1 MQKLPVGWGGVGVIS
16 LSPEGLEEGVITD
29 SLGGGGGLGEVGRQR
44 QRDREVCGQGRLI
57 GVVSLIEGHSQSVV
71 IPP

>member
-1 MQKLPVGWGGVGVIS
+1 M
-16 LSPEGLEEGVITD
+16 ITD
-29 SLGGGGGLGEVGRQR
+29 SVGAGLGAGRSR
-44 QRDREVCGQGRLI
+44 ETDREVCGQGRLT